1 MTIILSIKPYY
12 LYLILIGKKTIELR
26 KSFPQR
32 KEWDKTAFL
41 YCTKDMKSF
50 AQIPEKDQGWMRD
63 KLGKIACKIVVDK
76 FYKFIPTEN
85 GFRTEGIHSPIAL
98 HKSRL
103 RICQIKSYLKART
116 GYGWNISHLILFK
129 PRALNTFMQSSPS
142 RGRCQRELTDE
153 VSSTSSLFTITSN
166 LITRPPQS
174 WCYAREVLH
183 GA

>member
-32 KEWDKTAFL
+32 DEWDKTAFL

-85 GFRTEGIHSPIAL
+85 GFKTEGIHSPIAL

-103 RICQIKSYLKART
+103 RIYQIKNYLKDAP
-116 GYGWNISHLILFK
+116 GYGWHISYLMLFD
-129 PRALNTFMQSSPS
+129 PR
-142 RGRCQRELTDE
+142 E
-153 VSSTSSLFTITSN
+153 ITEFVHA
-166 LITRPPQS
+166 TVKFGKVRTATMRKEQPPQS
-174 WCYAREVLH
+174 WCYALE
-183 GA
+183 ATA

>member
-32 KEWDKTAFL
+32 DEWDKTAFL

-50 AQIPEKDQGWMRD
+50 AQIPEKDQEWMRD

-85 GFRTEGIHSPIAL
+85 GFKTEERCL
-98 HKSRL
+98 N
-103 RICQIKSYLKART
+103 
-116 GYGWNISHLILFK
+116 GW
-129 PRALNTFMQSSPS
+129 T
-142 RGRCQRELTDE
+142 
-153 VSSTSSLFTITSN
+153 
-166 LITRPPQS
+166 
-174 WCYAREVLH
+174 
-183 GA
+183 

>member
-50 AQIPEKDQGWMRD
+50 AEIPEEDQGWMRD
-63 KLGKIACKIVVDK
+63 KLGKIACKIVCDK
-76 FYKFIPTEN
+76 IETTEVRHFTVFGHEN
-85 GFRTEGIHSPIAL
+85 RYCSVSEPPDNQWLA
-98 HKSRL
+98 KSCL
-103 RICQIKSYLKART
+103 AYDEVVHYGKLAPL
-116 GYGWNISHLILFK
+116 YGWHISFIFLFE
-129 PRALNTFMQSSPS
+129 PR
-142 RGRCQRELTDE
+142 E
-153 VSSTSSLFTITSN
+153 ITEFVHASVKFGKVR
-166 LITRPPQS
+166 TATMRKESPPQS

>member
-26 KSFPQR
+26 KSFPGR
-32 KEWDKTAFL
+32 REWDKTAFL

-50 AQIPEKDQGWMRD
+50 AQIPEEDQGWMRD

-85 GFRTEGIHSPIAL
+85 GFKTEGIHSALAL

-103 RICQIKSYLKART
+103 RIHQIKNYLKDAP
-116 GYGWNISHLILFK
+116 GYGWHISCLMLFD
-129 PRALNTFMQSSPS
+129 P
-142 RGRCQRELTDE
+142 RELTE
-153 VSSTSSLFTITSN
+153 FVHAAVKFGKVRTATMRKES
-166 LITRPPQS
+166 PPQS
-174 WCYAREVLH
+174 WCYALE
-183 GA
+183 ATA

>member
-26 KSFPQR
+26 KSFPKR
-32 KEWDKTAFL
+32 TEWDRTAFL
-41 YCTKDMKSF
+41 YCTNDKKSF
-50 AQIPEKDQGWMRD
+50 AKIPKEDQGWMSE

-76 FYKFIPTEN
+76 FYKFTSTEN
-85 GFRTEGIHSPIAL
+85 GFKTEGIHSPIAL

-103 RICQIKSYLKART
+103 RICQIKSYLKARA

-129 PRALNTFMQSSPS
+129 PRDITEFAKASFVKGGAEE
-142 RGRCQRELTDE
+142 RGGGI
-153 VSSTSSLFTITSN
+153 STSSLFPITSN
-166 LITRPPQS
+166 LISRPPQS